1 MPKVLYIIDTLET
14 GGAETSILEIA
25 SRLKSWKPIVICIY
39 SGESLKSRFEDA
51 GIKVYSLNLKGK
63 YEILQGKKQIIKIVK
78 RENPDLIHATLF
90 RAEQFSRWI
99 GPKLRIPVLNSFVND
114 SYSPERY
121 SLLST
126 KQKFVLDWYKLLDR
140 FTARRVNQFMSI
152 TKAIIPNN
160 SEALKIDSNKVQV
173 IYRGRDF
180 EKLKNKI
187 DFQKIQSYKKLYSG
201 GPVILTVSR
210 LLQRKGYLEAIQAMK
225 KVLDYKPDVQYLV
238 AGEGY
243 DRGKFEELI
252 QEYNLEKNIFL
263 LGNRDDVPSLL
274 HFCDIFLFPSHY
286 EGQGGALVEAMLMGK
301 PIIASN
307 IDVIAESVEH
317 NSSAL
322 LFKTKDVPDLTEKI
336 LWALDHPVEMA
347 NFGAKAK
354 IEAEKRFNI
363 ESIAENHEKLYDT
376 MVSKYNVC

>member
-1 MPKVLYIIDTLET
+1 MKKVVYIIDTLET

-63 YEILQGKKQIIKIVK
+63 YEILQGKKQIIEIVK

-99 GPKLRIPVLNSFVND
+99 GPKLGIPVLNSFVND
-114 SYSPERY
+114 SYSSERY
-121 SLLST
+121 SLLSI
-126 KQKFVLDWYKLLDR
+126 KQKFVLDCYKLLDR
-140 FTARRVNQFMSI
+140 FTAGRVDQFMSI

-160 SEALKIDSNKVQV
+160 CEALKIDSNKVQV

-180 EKLKNKI
+180 EKLNNKI
-187 DFQKIQSYKKLYSG
+187 DFQKIQGYKKLYSG

-210 LLQRKGYLEAIQAMK
+210 LLQRKGYMEAIKAMK
-225 KVLDYKPDVQYLV
+225 EVISVKRNVQYLI

-243 DRGKFEELI
+243 DRSKFEKLIRELK
-252 QEYNLEKNIFL
+252 LENNIFL
-263 LGNRDDVPSLL
+263 LGNRNDVPSLL

-307 IDVIAESVEH
+307 IEVIAESVEH

-322 LFKTKDVPDLTEKI
+322 LFKTKDVLDLTEKV

-347 NFGAKAK
+347 NFGVNAK
-354 IEAEKRFNI
+354 IEAVKRFNI
-363 ESIAENHEKLYDT
+363 ENIAEKHEKLYDT
-376 MVSKYNVC
+376 MISKFKIS